1 MARKDKPAGVQGVE
15 GVSGR
20 GCRGCQGCRGDQGH
34 PSITYLDTL
43 DTLDPSTPSGFGATF
58 PPVTDRRSFLSTCG
72 AALLGAACSRVGT
85 TQPGERLERIGVQLY
100 TVRRDL
106 ARDFEGTIS
115 RIAEIGYRELEFA
128 GYHNKSP
135 AEIRALLARLNL
147 TAPSSHVPI
156 EVLRSDTSAAIAA
169 ATQVGHRY
177 LIVPWLA
184 PEARRSLDDYRRL
197 AEELNR
203 IGEQVKA
210 AGMQLGYHNHDF
222 ELEPMGG
229 SVPLDVLMNGTEA
242 NLVVLELDLYW
253 ATKAGA
259 DPLSYFARFPGRV
272 QLVHVKDS
280 AGAPDH
286 RMVDVGKGT
295 IDWAAT
301 FKAAR
306 TGGVKNFFVEQNM
319 ELTKASVAALK
330 AMKV

>member
-1 MARKDKPAGVQGVE
+1 M
-15 GVSGR
+15 
-20 GCRGCQGCRGDQGH
+20 
-34 PSITYLDTL
+34 I
-43 DTLDPSTPSGFGATF
+43 PSTPWTPSTPLGFDATF

-72 AALLGAACSRVGT
+72 AALLGAACSRVGN
-85 TQPGERLERIGVQLY
+85 TQPDERLERIGVQLY

-128 GYHNKSP
+128 GYHDKSP

-156 EVLRSDTSAAIAA
+156 EAFRSDTSAAIAA

-203 IGEQVKA
+203 IGEKVKA

-259 DPLSYFARFPGRV
+259 DPLSYFSRFPGRV

-286 RMVDVGKGT
+286 RMVDVGRGT
-295 IDWAAT
+295 IDFAKIFSRREQAGLRH
-301 FKAAR
+301 A
-306 TGGVKNFFVEQNM
+306 FVEHDDPANPLETLRVSHAHLAQ
-319 ELTKASVAALK
+319 LTW
-330 AMKV
+330 